1 MTRGII
7 GCVILALLL
16 AAGLGVQWAV
26 AALQAPITGELTQA
40 AQAAAR
46 EDWDTA
52 LLHQETAQRGWRKAW
67 RLTAAFADHQPM
79 EDVDS
84 QIVKFGKSLEAR
96 YLQLYLGEDAVE
108 FSACCRELARRVRA
122 VYEAHSLTWWN
133 LL

>member
-26 AALQAPITGELTQA
+26 EALP

-84 QIVKFGKSLEAR
+84 LFAR
-96 YLQLYLGEDAVE
+96 LPAYGEDAVE

>member
-7 GCVILALLL
+7 GCVILALLM

-40 AQAAAR
+40 AQAAAWD
-46 EDWDTA
+46 DWDTA
-52 LLHQETAQRGWRKAW
+52 LLHQETAQRGWGRVW

-84 QIVKFGKSLEAR
+84 LFAR
-96 YLQLYLGEDAVE
+96 LPVYAAEEETGE

-122 VYEAHSLTWWN
+122 MYEAHSLTWWN
-133 LL
+133 LM

>member
-40 AQAAAR
+40 AQAA
-46 EDWDTA
+46 
-52 LLHQETAQRGWRKAW
+52 
-67 RLTAAFADHQPM
+67 DHQPM

-84 QIVKFGKSLEAR
+84 LFAR
-96 YLQLYLGEDAVE
+96 LPAYGEDPTE

>member
-7 GCVILALLL
+7 GILILVLLL
-16 AAGLGVQWAV
+16 AAGLFVQWTMTT
-26 AALQAPITGELTQA
+26 LQSPITRELIQA

-52 LLHQETAQRGWRKAW
+52 KLHQETAQRDWGRVWC
-67 RLTAAFADHQPM
+67 LTAAFADHQPM

-84 QIVKFGKSLEAR
+84 LFAR
-96 YLQLYLGEDAVE
+96 LPVYAAEEETGE

-122 VYEAHSLTWWN
+122 MYEAHSLTWWN
-133 LL
+133 LM